1 MKKLEKITPWQ
12 EDFAKWYIDVIT
24 QADLMSY
31 APIKGTI
38 YYRHHGFSIWDKIRQ
53 IVTYNLSFKNV
64 KNVYLPSLIP
74 QSFILREKEHVEG
87 FAPEL
92 LTITHAGEKE
102 LAEKIYIRPTSEV
115 LFADFFKK
123 EIDLNNK
130 LPLIYAQ
137 WTSVVRWEKTTNPFL
152 RNTEFLWQEGHTAFA
167 NAYEAKQNAIEMIDF
182 YHHFLKNYLAIPTIL
197 GEKTPRERFA
207 GAEQTYTVEAMM
219 LNGRALQSGT
229 SHYLGQN
236 FSKSFDITFKNIEN
250 QLENV
255 YQSSWGI
262 STRLLGAIVMSHSDD
277 RGLVLPPKIAPNQ
290 IDILVFYG
298 NKNPEL
304 KQVAKNLAQI
314 LKNNKITVNIN
325 DDDNQQVGFKIAD
338 SEVHGTPIRIEI
350 GPRDYAN
357 NLITIV
363 RRDTLEKQQFK
374 LEESK
379 WEEEFVNHINDLLTQ
394 IQDNLLSQAE
404 LRLKNNFVYTN
415 NFEEFVQHTKINKFV
430 VVPFEEDSA
439 VEQQIQEVT
448 GATARCIINVDSFH
462 YLNIPDQDNS
472 LFSKKPT
479 KRFVLF
485 AKAY

>member
-12 EDFAKWYIDVIT
+12 QDFAKWYIDVVT
-24 QADLMSY
+24 QAELMSY

-53 IVTYNLSFKNV
+53 IVTYNLSFRNV

-74 QSFILREKEHVEG
+74 QSFILKEKEHVEG

-92 LTITHAGEKE
+92 LTITHAGDKE

-167 NAYEAKQNAIEMIDF
+167 SAEEAKQNAIEMINF
-182 YHHFLKNYLAIPTIL
+182 YHDFLKTYLAIPTIV
-197 GEKTPRERFA
+197 GQKTVRERFA
-207 GAEQTYTVEAMM
+207 GAEQTHTVEAMM

-236 FSKSFDITFKNIEN
+236 FSKNFDITFKNVEN

-290 IDILVFYG
+290 VDILVFYG

-304 KQVAKNLAQI
+304 KQVGKKLALILQSNQITTNL
-314 LKNNKITVNIN
+314 N
-325 DDDNQQVGFKIAD
+325 DSDDQQVGFKIAD

-357 NLITIV
+357 KMITII

-374 LEESK
+374 LEESTS
-379 WEEEFVNHINDLLTQ
+379 ENEFINQINDLLTK
-394 IQDNLLSQAE
+394 IQDNLLFQAN

-415 NFEEFVQHTKINKFV
+415 NFEEFTLYTKINKFI
-430 VVPFEEDSA
+430 VVPFEEDSS
-439 VEQQIQEVT
+439 VEQHIQEIT
-448 GATARCIINVDSFH
+448 GATARCIIDVDSFN
-462 YLNIPDQDNS
+462 YLNIPNQDNS
-472 LFSKKPT
+472 LFSKKIT
-479 KRFVLF
+479 KKFVLF